1 MEPLVNKI
9 SETVEPDKNEKKEK
23 RSYVLKLNGEAYTL
37 SIEISSK
44 DVILFELKKSNYIS
58 FKYYSK
64 EYKYKVLLTILYLE
78 KDNKYKD
85 ITKILELFDDL
96 IKSSNILLYE
106 DIMNN
111 SISLEVIMNLKDKQE
126 KCNIYL
132 ESKSLTERNMLD
144 ILIEEINA
152 MKNKDNVN
160 NKEDDVNYMEKELYR
175 IDKEIIK
182 MNQRKEEIK
191 QKLKSIKGNQ
201 ESNNKSIKEKERKNE
216 IEIQIQ
222 INEEDIDKKIFL
234 LNQEDKSCPKNE
246 EINSEKI
253 DLFVNN
259 IRYGFKKT
267 FYFYKTGL
275 YTIRLIFKENMKS
288 CKYLFGNCDKIKS
301 ISFFAFN
308 TKEVTEMSG
317 MFFNCKNIT
326 NLDLSCF
333 DTKNVKDMNKLFY
346 DCNNLK
352 YLNVSSFNTNNVKN
366 MELMFQGCYNIENLD
381 LSSFNCQ
388 NVKAI
393 RDIFCNCYSL
403 KKIKINYNS
412 LHLIN
417 YVNDEITE
425 IVEI

>member
-1 MEPLVNKI
+1 MENPCLVELEEQLCI
-9 SETVEPDKNEKKEK
+9 SDIKKEELNNINQ
-23 RSYVLKLNGEAYTL
+23 YDLKINNDLYKL
-37 SIEISSK
+37 KIDISSK
-44 DVILFELKKSNYIS
+44 GKIIFELRQLNYIS
-58 FKYYSK
+58 FDYYSRTF
-64 EYKYKVLLTILYLE
+64 KYEDILNQLNLDKTKY
-78 KDNKYKD
+78 DN
-85 ITKILELFDDL
+85 INKILELFDL
-96 IKSSNILLYE
+96 SIKNKNFKITKK
-106 DIMNN
+106 DNN
-111 SISLEVIMNLKDKQE
+111 NERIFINLEIKE
-126 KCNIYL
+126 KGYIIYL
-132 ESKSLTERNMLD
+132 DKTKISEKAMLN

-160 NKEDDVNYMEKELYR
+160 NKEVDVNYMENELNR

-275 YTIRLIFKENMKS
+275 YTIRLLFKENMNS
-288 CKYLFGNCDKIKS
+288 CRYLFGNCDKIKS
-301 ISFFAFN
+301 ISFYSFN
-308 TKEVTEMSG
+308 TKEVTDMSG

-425 IVEI
+425 IVEF